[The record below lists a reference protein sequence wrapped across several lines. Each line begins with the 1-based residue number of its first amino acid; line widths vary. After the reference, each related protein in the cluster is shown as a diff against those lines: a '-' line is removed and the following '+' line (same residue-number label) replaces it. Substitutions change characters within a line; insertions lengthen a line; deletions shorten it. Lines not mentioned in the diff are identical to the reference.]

1 MYVEICIFICIS
13 SICVYVL
20 QKHFFF
26 WTCERWPAPC
36 SVRSTRRRCK
46 VHTTPMKRTWCLP
59 HIHFFKKK
67 TMRWFHVCMYVYICT
82 VCLCISQLNW
92 SKLLVYVCMSS
103 QDNEPLATA
112 SAMYSKCIVS
122 PLIKQPTQMMTSTC
136 GFIVQSK
143 INRMTYSLY
152 GYCLMD

>member
-1 MYVEICIFICIS
+1 M
-13 SICVYVL
+13 
-20 QKHFFF
+20 
-26 WTCERWPAPC
+26 
-36 SVRSTRRRCK
+36 
-46 VHTTPMKRTWCLP
+46 
-59 HIHFFKKK
+59 
-67 TMRWFHVCMYVYICT
+67 
-82 VCLCISQLNW
+82 
-92 SKLLVYVCMSS
+92 YVCMSS